1 MTSGWIP
8 SSFQRGMIFSAAP
21 VSKCTFVT
29 PFNFAHIKLF
39 PEIDGNRLKC
49 LLWHLLPCA
58 HEGKDDLDQPERYE
72 DVDLEE
78 PPRLEVLAFLDS
90 RAVAIDTALYF
101 IPLGSIHWL
110 LGIAMG
116 CANMAGSWVGA
127 RTAIHLGE
135 RFIRRVLVIVMTLML
150 LRLSAQILGW
160 V

>member
-1 MTSGWIP
+1 MRVAGLQLTYTMRSGPVAHAASIKARSSPLRGGSTTMTSGWMP

-90 RAVAIDTALYF
+90 PAVAIDTAL
-101 IPLGSIHWL
+101 
-110 LGIAMG
+110 
-116 CANMAGSWVGA
+116 
-127 RTAIHLGE
+127 
-135 RFIRRVLVIVMTLML
+135 
-150 LRLSAQILGW
+150 
-160 V
+160 